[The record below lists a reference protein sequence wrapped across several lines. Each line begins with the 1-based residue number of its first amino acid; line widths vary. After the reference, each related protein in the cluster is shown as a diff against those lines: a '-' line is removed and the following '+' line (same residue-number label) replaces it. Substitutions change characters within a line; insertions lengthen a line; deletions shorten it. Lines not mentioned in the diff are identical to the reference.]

1 MRAKLHLFGSLI
13 KDELILGGLV
23 GLSCIGVALTDM
35 DPTISHWYWL
45 AMVPIVGLACLSIE
59 WSHLRHQGMTW
70 ARVLRTQIL
79 YWGALLVAVQ
89 LVYLL
94 VNAGRINFE
103 SAGLVILLLLAL
115 TTFVQGIYADSRFCV
130 VGLFLGLS
138 LVIMTYVDEYLWIL
152 LVIGVV
158 AVAASYALRR
168 VRALRASDS

>member
-23 GLSCIGVALTDM
+23 GLSWIGVALTDM
-35 DPTISHWYWL
+35 DPTISHLYWL
-45 AMVPIVGLACLSIE
+45 AMVPILALVCLWTE
-59 WSHLRHQGMTW
+59 WSRLRHQGITW
-70 ARVLRTQIL
+70 ARILRTQLL

-103 SAGLVILLLLAL
+103 AAGLVILLLLAL
-115 TTFVQGIYADSRFCV
+115 TTFVQGIYVDSRFFV

-138 LVIMTYVDEYLWIL
+138 LVIMTYLDEYLRIL
-152 LVIGVV
+152 LVIAIV
-158 AVAASYALRR
+158 AVAASYVLRR